1 MLRQDQR
8 VVGTQDDP
16 RWHAVAMRDPA
27 ADGHFVYAVKT
38 TGVYCR
44 PGCPSR
50 QAKPENVVFYNTA
63 DEAECAGFRP
73 CKRCLPK
80 QPPMAIR
87 QAEKIAGLCRF
98 IEHAERAPTLGELAQ
113 HAGMSPYHLHRIFK
127 AMTGLTPKAYAAENR
142 AQRVRRELIQ
152 HVRVT
157 DAIYSAG
164 YHSSS
169 HFYGESAQIL
179 GMTPGE
185 YRAGGANNDI
195 LFTVGQCSLG
205 KLLVAQSVLGVCAIL
220 LGDDAQQLTRD
231 LHACFPAARLRAGG
245 ADFEVVIA
253 KVIDFIEMPKSGF
266 DLPLDIRGTAFQQR
280 VWQALRDIPAG
291 QTASYTDIA
300 RRIGAPKA
308 VRAVASACAANT
320 LAVVIPCHRVV
331 RSDGSLSGYR
341 WGVGRKR
348 SLLEK
353 EIKK

>member
-1 MLRQDQR
+1 MLRQDQP
-8 VVGTQDDP
+8 VVGTRDDP
-16 RWHAVAMRDPA
+16 RWHAVTMRDPA

-80 QPPMAIR
+80 HPPMAIR
-87 QAEKIAGLCRF
+87 QAEKIAAVCRL

-113 HAGMSPYHLHRIFK
+113 HAGMSPYYLHRVFK
-127 AMTGLTPKAYAAENR
+127 AMTSLTPKAYAAANR
-142 AQRVRRELIQ
+142 AQRVQRELVQ
-152 HVRVT
+152 HMRVT
-157 DAIYSAG
+157 DAIYGAG

-169 HFYGESAQIL
+169 HFYGESAQML

-195 LFTVGQCSLG
+195 LFAIGQCSLG
-205 KLLVAQSVLGVCAIL
+205 KVLVAHSRLGVCAIL
-220 LGDDAQQLTRD
+220 LGDDAQQLARD
-231 LHACFPAARLRAGG
+231 LRARFPAARLTAGDV
-245 ADFEVVIA
+245 DFEAVIA
-253 KVIDFIEMPKSGF
+253 KVIDFIETPERGF
-266 DLPLDIRGTAFQQR
+266 DLPLDIRGTAFQRR

-308 VRAVASACAANT
+308 VRAVASACAANA
-320 LAVVIPCHRVV
+320 LAVAIPCHRVV

-341 WGVGRKR
+341 WGIGRKR

-353 EIKK
+353 EAKK